1 MKFQLMEELKLWLW
15 ANKMY
20 NFAGG
25 SQGECYKIG
34 NKVYK
39 IFIQYIDEDPYY
51 LFEYSKEDIL
61 RFSHIENGTYVWP
74 KDVITVGNI
83 IVGYMMDY
91 VKAKSL
97 FEIDPLTISLNKLE
111 SCLNKTMKDI
121 KIISDNG
128 VSTYDVCYNIMY
140 GLNGFK
146 IIDTMEYSCSNIDK
160 AKLFRH
166 NSDMFS
172 YEVKLF
178 LSDGYFDKIVN
189 ESTLLYDMYRSKDV
203 SALEFLIEFR
213 KRLSEIEDRKI
224 IRLGDAK
231 KSIKK
236 MKTPKYIRCLDNFK
250 QM

>member
-1 MKFQLMEELKLWLW
+1 MEQPEYKLVE
-15 ANKMY
+15 KSGY
-20 NFAGG
+20 R
-25 SQGECYKIG
+25 
-34 NKVYK
+34 VY
-39 IFIQYIDEDPYY
+39 EAR
-51 LFEYSKEDIL
+51 S
-61 RFSHIENGTYVWP
+61 
-74 KDVITVGNI
+74 
-83 IVGYMMDY
+83 
-91 VKAKSL
+91 
-97 FEIDPLTISLNKLE
+97 PLTL
-111 SCLNKTMKDI
+111 
-121 KIISDNG
+121 G
-128 VSTYDVCYNIMY
+128 Y
-140 GLNGFK
+140 GQFTGFK
-146 IIDTMEYSCSNIDK
+146 IIDTMEYSSSNIDK

-189 ESTLLYDMYRSKDV
+189 ESSLLYDMYRSKDV
-203 SALEFLIEFR
+203 SALEFLIEFK